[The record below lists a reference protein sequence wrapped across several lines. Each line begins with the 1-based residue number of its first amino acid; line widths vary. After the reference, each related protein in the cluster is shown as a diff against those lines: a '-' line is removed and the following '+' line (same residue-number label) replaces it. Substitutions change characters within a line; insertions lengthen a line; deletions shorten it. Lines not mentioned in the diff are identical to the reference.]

1 LLAGIEGNIT
11 KLIAY
16 KMMHSSIKQALGYKP
31 EDDEKEL
38 LADWKKRTRE
48 LCKPCWEL
56 HYCPYGP
63 MVEFPLPPILLE
75 EVLKHN
81 EYLSD
86 CLKSGVLGNGL
97 EMNETIRRSFT
108 ETLESFDQNN
118 YPDKIPKVLSDA
130 ACRVFGH
137 VCPVFFVAEPLTETK
152 ERRKHSRII
161 PRNVMLKVVRRDG
174 QICQECN
181 EPVKD
186 DEVEFDHII
195 PFSKGGRSTVENLR
209 LIHKGCNRKKSA
221 SLNSILHERPIE
233 HLWEI
238 RNKK

>member
-1 LLAGIEGNIT
+1 
-11 KLIAY
+11 
-16 KMMHSSIKQALGYKP
+16 MHSSIKQALGYKP

-38 LADWKKRTRE
+38 LADWMRRTRE

-63 MVEFPLPPILLE
+63 IVEDFPLLPVLLKGALE
-75 EVLKHN
+75 HN
-81 EYLSD
+81 AYLSN
-86 CLKSGVLGNGL
+86 CLKTGFLGNGL
-97 EMNETIRRSFT
+97 ELDDTRRKMFT
-108 ETLESFDQNN
+108 EEVELFDPDD
-118 YPDKIPKVLSDA
+118 YPEKIPKVLSEA

-152 ERRKHSRII
+152 ELRKHSRSI
-161 PRNVMLKVVRRDG
+161 PRDVMLKVVRRDG

-181 EPVKD
+181 EPVRD

-221 SLNSILHERPIE
+221 SLDSILHERPIE
-233 HLWEI
+233 HLWELHD
-238 RNKK
+238 KK